1 MNTNDTQTI
10 LDQIQVIRVQLDE
23 LEKEVRESFPKEE
36 EKVSIVSM
44 AQVRA
49 MMAEKWSQ
57 GKRDELRAVLAKY
70 GAKKLSDVGTENY
83 AQLAED
89 VEQL

>member
-1 MNTNDTQTI
+1 MNTINANNL

-23 LEKEVRESFPKEE
+23 LEREVREFLPKEE
-36 EKVSIVSM
+36 EKGSVVSM

-70 GAKKLSDVGTENY
+70 GSRKLSEVAPEDY
-83 AQLAED
+83 AKLAED
-89 VEQL
+89 VEKL

>member
-1 MNTNDTQTI
+1 MKPNDTQTI

-36 EKVSIVSM
+36 EKVSVISM

-57 GKRDELRAVLAKY
+57 GKGMSLEPSW
-70 GAKKLSDVGTENY
+70 LSTE
-83 AQLAED
+83 QRSCPM
-89 VEQL
+89 

>member
-36 EKVSIVSM
+36 EKVSVVSM

-70 GAKKLSDVGTENY
+70 GAKKLSDVG
-83 AQLAED
+83 AE
-89 VEQL
+89 LRAACRGR

>member
-1 MNTNDTQTI
+1 MNIAQTI

-36 EKVSIVSM
+36 EKVSVVSM

-70 GAKKLSDVGTENY
+70 GAKKLSDVGAENY

>member
-1 MNTNDTQTI
+1 MNFAQNI

-23 LEKEVRESFPKEE
+23 LEREVRESLPKEE
-36 EKVSIVSM
+36 ERGTVVSM
-44 AQVRA
+44 AQVRV

-70 GAKKLSDVGTENY
+70 GSRKLSEVAPENY
-83 AQLAED
+83 AKLAED
-89 VEQL
+89 VERL

>member
-1 MNTNDTQTI
+1 MNFAQNI

-23 LEKEVRESFPKEE
+23 LEREVRESLPKEE
-36 EKVSIVSM
+36 EKGSVVSM

-70 GAKKLSDVGTENY
+70 GSRKLSEVAPENY
-83 AQLAED
+83 AKLAED
-89 VEQL
+89 VERL

>member
-1 MNTNDTQTI
+1 MKTIDTQNI
-10 LDQIQVIRVQLDE
+10 LDQISVIRVQLDE
-23 LEKEVRESFPKEE
+23 LEREIRESLPKDE
-36 EKVSIVSM
+36 EKTPVVSM
-44 AQVRA
+44 EQVRS

-70 GAKKLSDVGTENY
+70 GAKRLSEVGAEQY
-83 AQLAED
+83 PQLAED

>member
-1 MNTNDTQTI
+1 MNFAQNI

-23 LEKEVRESFPKEE
+23 LEREVRESLPKEE
-36 EKVSIVSM
+36 KGSVVSM

-70 GAKKLSDVGTENY
+70 GSRKLSEVAPENY
-83 AQLAED
+83 AKLAED
-89 VEQL
+89 VERL

>member
-1 MNTNDTQTI
+1 MNTIVANNL

-23 LEKEVRESFPKEE
+23 LEREVRESLPKEE
-36 EKVSIVSM
+36 EKGTVVSM

-70 GAKKLSDVGTENY
+70 GSRKLSEVAVEHYQN
-83 AQLAED
+83 LMED
-89 VEQL
+89 VSKL

>member
-1 MNTNDTQTI
+1 MNFAQNI

-23 LEKEVRESFPKEE
+23 LEREVRESLPKEE
-36 EKVSIVSM
+36 EKGTVVSM
-44 AQVRA
+44 AQVRV

-70 GAKKLSDVGTENY
+70 GSRKLSEVAPENY
-83 AQLAED
+83 AKLAED
-89 VEQL
+89 VERL

>member
-23 LEKEVRESFPKEE
+23 LEKEVRESSPKEE
-36 EKVSIVSM
+36 EKTSVVSM

-70 GAKKLSDVGTENY
+70 GSKKLSEVAPENY
-83 AQLAED
+83 AKLAED
-89 VEQL
+89 VERI

>member
-1 MNTNDTQTI
+1 MNFAQNI

-23 LEKEVRESFPKEE
+23 LEREVRESLPKEE
-36 EKVSIVSM
+36 EKGSVVSM

-70 GAKKLSDVGTENY
+70 GSRKLSEVAPENY
-83 AQLAED
+83 VKLAED
-89 VEQL
+89 VERL

>member
-1 MNTNDTQTI
+1 MNTIVANNL

-23 LEKEVRESFPKEE
+23 LEREVRESLPKEE
-36 EKVSIVSM
+36 EKGTVVSM
-44 AQVRA
+44 AQVRV

-70 GAKKLSDVGTENY
+70 GSRKLSEVAPENY
-83 AQLAED
+83 AKLAED
-89 VEQL
+89 VERL

>member
-1 MNTNDTQTI
+1 
-10 LDQIQVIRVQLDE
+10 
-23 LEKEVRESFPKEE
+23 
-36 EKVSIVSM
+36 
-44 AQVRA
+44 

-70 GAKKLSDVGTENY
+70 GAKKLSDVGAESY

>member
-1 MNTNDTQTI
+1 MNTIVANNL

-23 LEKEVRESFPKEE
+23 LEREVRESLPKEE
-36 EKVSIVSM
+36 EKGTVVSM

-57 GKRDELRAVLAKY
+57 GKREELRAVLAKY
-70 GAKKLSDVGTENY
+70 GAKRLSEVGAEFY
-83 AQLAED
+83 AQLADD
-89 VEQL
+89 VNKL

>member
-1 MNTNDTQTI
+1 MNTIVANNL

-23 LEKEVRESFPKEE
+23 LEREVRESLPKEE
-36 EKVSIVSM
+36 EKGTVVSM

-70 GAKKLSDVGTENY
+70 GAKRLSEVEAEQY
-83 AQLAED
+83 PQLAED
-89 VEQL
+89 VERL

>member
-1 MNTNDTQTI
+1 MKTIDTTTL

-36 EKVSIVSM
+36 EKVSVISM

-70 GAKKLSDVGTENY
+70 GAKKLSDVGAESY